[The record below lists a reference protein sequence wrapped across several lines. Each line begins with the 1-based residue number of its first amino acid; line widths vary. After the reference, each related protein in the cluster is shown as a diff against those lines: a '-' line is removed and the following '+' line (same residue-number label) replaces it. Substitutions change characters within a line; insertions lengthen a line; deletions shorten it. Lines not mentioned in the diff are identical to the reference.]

1 MIRLIIAVCLLPQ
14 QQRAQHKAQQQEQQR
29 QQEQHMQDQ
38 QQQFQRQLQIAA
50 QAAQTQCRMD
60 PQIPQVRFRDKTTV
74 IDNWL

>member
-60 PQIPQVRFRDKTTV
+60 PQIPQVPFRDKTTV